1 MRGRIRVG
9 AIGLGWAGLAVLT
22 LVTPAAGE
30 RYAPDQGCDRGC
42 QTPAGDGGGDC
53 QDASMSTPRAEAG
66 AVKLTSDVHNGATV
80 APGQDIL
87 LTLSWDPKQWSG
99 KELDRA
105 LDCVRVKGEL
115 APDLSA
121 EEAPTANDGVYEYR
135 LHVPDDIKPGC
146 DVCAE
151 GFVAGDG
158 AGGSGPLD
166 LRSDRYCFMSGR
178 PALAKSPQIA
188 SGSPSG

>member
-42 QTPAGDGGGDC
+42 QTPAGGMGGDC

-99 KELDRA
+99 KELD
-105 LDCVRVKGEL
+105 
-115 APDLSA
+115 P
-121 EEAPTANDGVYEYR
+121 
-135 LHVPDDIKPGC
+135 
-146 DVCAE
+146 
-151 GFVAGDG
+151 GFVLVNPLHAAAPVPPIEPSPYLPMTRRFVNPLWVKVLAWSVAVIIAALNVYLLYYTFTG
-158 AGGSGPLD
+158 AV
-166 LRSDRYCFMSGR
+166 
-178 PALAKSPQIA
+178 
-188 SGSPSG
+188 